1 MTMGFFD
8 NLFGKGKNKAE
19 EMAPPPPPPPVEDVE
34 DEEED
39 VDEDVEDDDA
49 SNDEPSEQDWAQVQA
64 MSDAAHA
71 EMRAKQAAA
80 AAADPTLTA
89 PVDGVT
95 VEMWAQAAA
104 MMASTPDAGQQTQK
118 LAALGLD
125 RAHYEKANDEFQAR
139 MQRDQT
145 MVIATIFGNAFSSA
159 QGVNLGGPEPI
170 SFEKYGE
177 LAGAQAAWGEQG
189 MDVNRKLMEVFGITA
204 VDVSNYGAYWSN
216 RFVNDVKLAM
226 EHGNLL
232 EKYKAQYLTGGGAD
246 DDIDI

>member
-1 MTMGFFD
+1 MGFFD
-8 NLFGKGKNKAE
+8 FLFGKKNKTE
-19 EMAPPPPPPPVEDVE
+19 EQAPPPPPPPVEDVE
-34 DEEED
+34 EEEA
-39 VDEDVEDDDA
+39 DDDD
-49 SNDEPSEQDWAQVQA
+49 NDNDNDAGSEPSEQDWAQVQA
-64 MSDAAHA
+64 MADAAHA

-104 MMASTPDAGQQTQK
+104 MMASTPDAGQQVQK

-125 RAHYEKANDEFQAR
+125 RALYEKANNEFQAR

-145 MVIATIFGNAFSSA
+145 AVIATIFGNAFAAA
-159 QGVNLGGPEPI
+159 QNVNMSGPEPI

-177 LAGAQAAWGEQG
+177 LAGAQAAWGEMG

-204 VDVSNYGAYWSN
+204 VDVSNYGSYWSN
-216 RFVNDVKLAM
+216 RFMNDVKLAM

-232 EKYKAQYLTGGGAD
+232 EKYKAKYMSGGSAD